1 MESIPSN
8 TTKPPNLRDRVLV
21 HEVKLSRFAKEPK
34 PAFLPRNESCTFPSA
49 ALISL
54 SIAFICHGT
63 RTALFLNEK
72 KLELFC
78 RTTAHNLP
86 LQSRSHIPGTCGIN
100 SPHGLKRQNSEAC
113 AFLDLTL
120 VAAGH
125 GRNQQA
131 PQPIPRLPV
140 RRPIHLHPWLSVL
153 FPHRPPV
160 NPLSWLHAKLQVP
173 RTCCASMLPSS
184 IIDPKQHRTGRTAH
198 DHQRQHYRR
207 PPP

>member
-1 MESIPSN
+1 M
-8 TTKPPNLRDRVLV
+8 
-21 HEVKLSRFAKEPK
+21 
-34 PAFLPRNESCTFPSA
+34 
-49 ALISL
+49 ISL

-131 PQPIPRLPV
+131 PQPIPPLA
-140 RRPIHLHPWLSVL
+140 
-153 FPHRPPV
+153 RPPAYSSAPLAWRLVSPSPSV

-173 RTCCASMLPSS
+173 RTCCASMLPSG